1 MNQEGLIMFTL
12 LVGMVIV
19 WGIWLVRFLRRWEDE
34 ERRRRDFE
42 SRMIEIERR
51 RIGARNYR
59 VGK

>member
-12 LVGMVIV
+12 LVSMVIV

-51 RIGARNYR
+51 RIRARNYR

>member
-51 RIGARNYR
+51 RIRARNYR